1 MSEVKNAS
9 KNVLGDG
16 ELRLQ
21 ELLRS
26 AHRIAV
32 LTGAGMSTE
41 SGIPDFRS
49 PGGLYETVGEDIFE
63 LDAFLA
69 RPERF
74 WCAIGPFY
82 QEVLAAKPNGGHLAL
97 AALERAPWGKRV
109 CVATQNIDVLHQR
122 AGSRN
127 VCTLHG
133 TMETLSCPQCGFSSL
148 SERFLEVMKTG
159 GTPRCPRCGHPLRPD
174 IVFFG
179 EDLPQRDFAAAMEA
193 FARCDLALVLGTS
206 LQVMPA
212 SHLPAQRPADAP
224 LVILNRDET
233 WMDGQATLVLHQNT
247 AGLLA
252 RCLGVLGESCGL

>member
-1 MSEVKNAS
+1 MSEI
-9 KNVLGDG
+9 VLR
-16 ELRLQ
+16 EEECRLQ
-21 ELLRS
+21 ELLRG
-26 AHRIAV
+26 ACRIAV

-63 LDAFLA
+63 LETFLA
-69 RPERF
+69 RPEHF
-74 WCAIGPFY
+74 WRAIGPFY
-82 QEVLAAKPNGGHLAL
+82 QEVLSAKPNGGHLAL
-97 AALERAPWGKRV
+97 AALERVPWEKEV

-122 AGSRN
+122 AGSRR

-133 TMETLSCPQCGFSSL
+133 TMETLSCPQCGFSSR
-148 SERFLEVMKTG
+148 SEEFLAVMKTG
-159 GTPRCPRCGHPLRPD
+159 DMPRCPHCSHPLRPD

-179 EDLPQRDFAAAMEA
+179 EDLPQRDFTSAMEA
-193 FARCDLALVLGTS
+193 FSHCDLAVVLGTS

-212 SHLPAQRPADAP
+212 SYLPSQRPANAP

-233 WMDGQATLVLHQNT
+233 WMDDQATLVLHQNT

-252 RCLGVLGESCGL
+252 RCLGIEQGAL

>member
-1 MSEVKNAS
+1 MSEAKNAS
-9 KNVLGDG
+9 EIALGGG
-16 ELRLQ
+16 ERRLQ
-21 ELLRS
+21 ELLRG
-26 AHRIAV
+26 AQRIAV

-69 RPERF
+69 RPEHF
-74 WCAIGPFY
+74 WRAIGPFY
-82 QEVLAAKPNGGHLAL
+82 QEVLAAKPNAGHLAL
-97 AALERAPWGKRV
+97 AALERAPWGRRV

-122 AGSRN
+122 AGSRK

-133 TMETLSCPQCGFSSL
+133 TMETLSCPQCGFSSR
-148 SERFLEVMKTG
+148 SDRFLAVMKTG
-159 GTPRCPRCGHPLRPD
+159 GMPRCPHCSHPLRPD

-179 EDLPQRDFAAAMEA
+179 EDLPQRDFADAMEA
-193 FARCDLALVLGTS
+193 FSHCDLALVLGTS

-212 SHLPAQRPADAP
+212 SCLPSQRPANTP
-224 LVILNRDET
+224 LVILNRDGT
-233 WMDGQATLVLHQNT
+233 WMDGQATFVLHQNT

-252 RCLGVLGESCGL
+252 RCLGIAQESL